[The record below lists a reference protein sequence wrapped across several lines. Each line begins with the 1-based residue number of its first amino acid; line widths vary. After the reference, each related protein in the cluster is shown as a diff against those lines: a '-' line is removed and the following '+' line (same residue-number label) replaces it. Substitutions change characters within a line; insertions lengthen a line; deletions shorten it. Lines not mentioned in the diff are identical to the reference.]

1 MQELHLINT
10 VELKIRY
17 KLQGILNAC
26 KGNYKMGCDM
36 FSSEFSRH
44 LMNTRTNLN
53 RSKKLFLSFL
63 ENVTMIFFGEEY
75 HYCSRSCSLVS
86 NMGWEVN
93 TSIKNVWYSQ
103 DVLLQ
108 CCLWET
114 MATDM
119 SPFLLLRALLD
130 SIVVSV
136 FVLILVE
143 SDKYAL

>member
-1 MQELHLINT
+1 MVLLLVWRI
-10 VELKIRY
+10 
-17 KLQGILNAC
+17 GI
-26 KGNYKMGCDM
+26 G
-36 FSSEFSRH
+36 
-44 LMNTRTNLN
+44 
-53 RSKKLFLSFL
+53 
-63 ENVTMIFFGEEY
+63 VTG
-75 HYCSRSCSLVS
+75 LVS

-93 TSIKNVWYSQ
+93 TSIKHGWYSQ
-103 DVLLQ
+103 DVRPQ